1 MGRSRKNE
9 PVTLERRTL
18 IVWASLI
25 ISLSLVS
32 GLLLALNPI
41 PHAPAVGPVLTV
53 LDPSPDDLQSLLA
66 TRTAPAPGRWR
77 GIVIHHSGATHGSAQ
92 SLGRL
97 HQSQGYGG
105 LAYHF
110 VIGNGD
116 GAYDSEVQAGYRWAR
131 QLDGLHTRDAIA
143 ICLIGNGDEVQ
154 PSRTQIN
161 QLVKL
166 VTQLQ
171 RRLNIPADRVYLYR
185 DLAQT
190 TSPGLRFPAVSF
202 RNQLVD
208 LAVEPARLP

>member
-1 MGRSRKNE
+1 MVRSRKNE
-9 PVTLERRTL
+9 PTTLERRTL
-18 IVWASLI
+18 VVWASLI
-25 ISLSLVS
+25 ASLSLVS
-32 GLLLALNPI
+32 GLLLVLNPV

-53 LDPSPDDLQSLLA
+53 LDPSPDDLETLLV
-66 TRTAPAPGRWR
+66 TRPPPAPGRWR
-77 GIVIHHSGATHGSAQ
+77 GIVIHHSGASHGSAEA
-92 SLGRL
+92 LGRL

-105 LAYHF
+105 LGYHF

-116 GAYDSEVQAGYRWAR
+116 GAYDGEVQAGYRWSR
-131 QLDGLHTRDAIA
+131 QLDGLHTREAIA
-143 ICLIGNGDEVQ
+143 ICLIGDGDRAQ

-185 DLAQT
+185 DLAET

-202 RNQLVD
+202 RNQLAD
-208 LAVEPARLP
+208 LGVESSR

>member
-1 MGRSRKNE
+1 MARSRRKE

-18 IVWASLI
+18 MVWASLVV
-25 ISLSLVS
+25 SLSLLS
-32 GLLLALNPI
+32 GLLLLLNPI

-53 LDPSPDDLQSLLA
+53 LDPTPDDLQSLLA
-66 TRTAPAPGRWR
+66 TRTAVQEGRWR
-77 GIVIHHSGATHGSAQ
+77 GIVIHHSGSNRGSAE

-105 LAYHF
+105 LGYHF

-116 GAYDSEVQAGYRWAR
+116 GAHDGEVQAGYRWAR
-131 QLDGLHTRDAIA
+131 QLDGIDTRDAIA
-143 ICLIGNGDEVQ
+143 ICLIGNGDQTQ

-171 RRLNIPADRVYLYR
+171 RRFQIPAERVYLYR
-185 DLAQT
+185 DLVPT
-190 TSPGLRFPAVSF
+190 TSPGLRFPTVQF
-202 RNQLVD
+202 RNQLLD
-208 LAVEPARLP
+208 LDLQPSQ